1 LRLLVS
7 KQPTALSQPLPL
19 NIRTDSP
26 AKCPASSECAR
37 VSRILTSRMGPS
49 SAESN
54 RAGSNIVMSDLSEEI
69 NMEKKLVVS
78 DETAWMSRNDPVT
91 RNYSLTA

>member
-1 LRLLVS
+1 
-7 KQPTALSQPLPL
+7 
-19 NIRTDSP
+19 
-26 AKCPASSECAR
+26 
-37 VSRILTSRMGPS
+37 MGPS